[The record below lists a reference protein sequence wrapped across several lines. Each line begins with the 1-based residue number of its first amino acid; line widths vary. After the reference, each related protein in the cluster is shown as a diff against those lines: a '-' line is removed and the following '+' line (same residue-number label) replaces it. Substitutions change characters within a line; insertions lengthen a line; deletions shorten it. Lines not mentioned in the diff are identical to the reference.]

1 MARWT
6 VRVERLVHTLRV
18 HQTLTPAYPGVMA
31 AEERSTYRIVL
42 KDVLRGVPSKKKIIK
57 NIKNV

>member
-42 KDVLRGVPSKKKIIK
+42 KDVLRGVPSKKINNNNK
-57 NIKNV
+57 KNV